1 MLQDALHL
9 HQFLLD
15 SDELKRWI
23 EEKTSVCA
31 ERDYLEPT
39 NLQGKF
45 LKNTI
50 ESKLTNLTIAQLH
63 NKSNSLYFYLLLTF

>member
-50 ESKLTNLTIAQLH
+50 ESKLTNLTM
-63 NKSNSLYFYLLLTF
+63 SLFFLN